1 MIRGIQ
7 GRGEA
12 HASVGIAHAQAG
24 LALGHRREAEPA
36 RRDVAA
42 QPAAIVTLS
51 KQGRAL
57 AQQAIEAEHAQA
69 RGHRAKL
76 AQAPLATVPGGA
88 TPAIGSGAGGA
99 TEATGAIATRRAMP
113 RGIAKKLAT
122 SLSVSVSA
130 AAAAA
135 PLTPATATPATRTA
149 RVATA
154 EPETAVTAAPTR
166 RGPAWGHLIRH
177 GGGEFG
183 RTAAGGQES
192 APDATTRADRPEAK
206 PAPGRAG
213 LHEADARPSARAL
226 MQAAAARLVAE
237 ARARRDDQK
246 SELAGGP
253 ERAAAEPAHAPHEA
267 ERKAAASPSPQPA
280 SAAVA
285 AAAEQAGLALPAP
298 DAP

>member
-57 AQQAIEAEHAQA
+57 AQQAIEAERAQA

-99 TEATGAIATRRAMP
+99 TEATGSIATRRAMP

-122 SLSVSVSA
+122 SLSVSA

-149 RVATA
+149 RVAVA
-154 EPETAVTAAPTR
+154 ETETAVTAAPTR

-183 RTAAGGQES
+183 RMAAGGQES

-206 PAPGRAG
+206 PAPGRAA

-280 SAAVA
+280 SPAVA

-298 DAP
+298 ASDAP